1 MKIDLIIN
9 ELELIAS
16 NLNINEYNNF
26 LNAFISGINNSKI
39 IGLASGR
46 MGYSLRAFIMRLS
59 HMGFNATMIGDTNV
73 PNICSNTKIILSSSS
88 GETESLNL
96 FAHKAKDHGAKIYLI
111 TCSPDSR
118 IGKISDYIL
127 TYKNINSSQIMKSA
141 YEQFTFLLFDS
152 LALDLADKKNIGN
165 EVMKKNH
172 SVLE

>member
-1 MKIDLIIN
+1 
-9 ELELIAS
+9 
-16 NLNINEYNNF
+16 
-26 LNAFISGINNSKI
+26 
-39 IGLASGR
+39 
-46 MGYSLRAFIMRLS
+46 
-59 HMGFNATMIGDTNV
+59 MGFNATMIGDTNV
-73 PNICSNTKIILSSSS
+73 PNICNNTKIILSSSS

-96 FAHKAKDHGAKIYLI
+96 FAQKAKDHGAKIYLV
-111 TCSPDSR
+111 TCSPGSR